1 MAMAIKDPNNQP
13 KEKLLHFTFF
23 NEIFD
28 LKLWNESILQF
39 FQIYSHRLLVENYF
53 IYLKNLFLCICK
65 KIIIIIKILFLFN
78 LHS

>member
-1 MAMAIKDPNNQP
+1 MAIKDPNNQP

>member
-1 MAMAIKDPNNQP
+1 MAIKDPNNQP

-28 LKLWNESILQF
+28 LKLWNESILKF